1 MIREDRTHGL
11 SIASARG
18 NTARCELHIVAA
30 SRRKYMRM
38 IYGLVHDIEIP
49 LDAVAFTLE
58 HGVVPGVPA
67 LPDSSATVSRSHLKS
82 GF

>member
-1 MIREDRTHGL
+1 
-11 SIASARG
+11 
-18 NTARCELHIVAA
+18 
-30 SRRKYMRM
+30 MRM

-58 HGVVPGVPA
+58 HGVAPGVPA
-67 LPDSSATVSRSHLKS
+67 LPDSSATVSRSHLES